1 MAEQNKPDDGFNWA
15 YVIILIV
22 IMYIIEELTG
32 CNDYKAIERMIDTGN
47 YYH

>member
-1 MAEQNKPDDGFNWA
+1 MGEQNKSDDGFNWA
-15 YVIILIV
+15 HVIILIV

>member
-15 YVIILIV
+15 YYLVFVLII
-22 IMYIIEELTG
+22 YIIGRAFG
-32 CNDYKAIERMIDTGN
+32 CDDDRTIQRMIDTGN